1 MILNIESFEL
11 SLHIQLFKPFETGNT
26 NPNNP
31 DEGGVPL
38 ANNNKKNLGEMHL
51 NGNIKPECR
60 DDADEVK
67 GAMLF
72 AALQNEAP
80 EHQKSDENY
89 EPPQE

>member
-1 MILNIESFEL
+1 M
-11 SLHIQLFKPFETGNT
+11 
-26 NPNNP
+26 
-31 DEGGVPL
+31 